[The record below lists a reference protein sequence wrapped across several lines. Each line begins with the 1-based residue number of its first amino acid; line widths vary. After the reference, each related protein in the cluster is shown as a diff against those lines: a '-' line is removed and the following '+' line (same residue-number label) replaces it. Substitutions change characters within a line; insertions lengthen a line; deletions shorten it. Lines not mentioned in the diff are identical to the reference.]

1 MNSKVDWKEI
11 NLELPYK
18 NTSADTKKRQK
29 LFDKFDKNNNKTLT
43 FTEIDKGV
51 RTELTIDDVPDYKQA
66 VMRAFAAAKEKN
78 KTNSK
83 TDENSVDFIEFR
95 FFLLYLRQ
103 YFEYLVMFDSI
114 EKSDNKK
121 INFKEFKDAIPRIN
135 KWGIK
140 IDHPEET
147 FKKIS
152 GGDENIAFTEF
163 SEWAIKANLDLED
176 DEDIADPDKLTF
188 NADWKE
194 IMEKIPYKKTNEDS
208 SKRRKL
214 FNTLDGDNNKFIT
227 LQEADN
233 GISHF
238 LNIDEL
244 CDCKQATAKAF
255 EAAKN
260 YYKSKSKFGD
270 NCLEFIEF
278 RYFLIYLRQY
288 FEYFVMFFALDKTK
302 NNKVNFK
309 EFKSA
314 IPILEKWNVKVDDP
328 EETFKKISGGDAEIE
343 FIEFCDWA
351 IKANLDLEN
360 DMDYEEPDDNKDID
374 WNVLDDYIPHKKT
387 GKDILKRKNLF
398 KSLDANHN
406 NYLTLTEADKFRDNL
421 SYFHIQSLK
430 QVIIRAFNTAN
441 NKYKSKSKKA
451 NDGNL
456 GIDEFRFFLLYIR
469 QYIDYFVMFAKLDD
483 SHDKKISLDEFKSA
497 VPQLEKWGVK
507 VHNEEETF
515 KKISKGDDNLDFIE
529 FSDWAINANLDLE
542 EVQDNFD
549 EDEIKKIEEAKVKLE
564 EEERIKKEEED
575 KIKEQE
581 KIKKEEDDRL
591 EQESIKKEE
600 DDRLEQERIKKEED
614 DRLEQERIKKEEEER
629 IKKEEDDK
637 LEQERIKKEED
648 DRLEQERIKKEED
661 DRLEQERIKKE
672 EDDRL
677 EQERIKKEVEDRLEL
692 ERIKKE
698 EEDKLEQEK
707 IKKEEDD
714 RLELERIKKEEVDKL
729 EQERIKKEEAD
740 MLEQERIKKEE
751 DDRLEQERIKKE
763 EDNRLEQERIKKEE
777 DDKLDQARIKKE
789 EDDRLEQERIKK
801 EEDDKLEQAR
811 IKKEEDDRL
820 EQERIK
826 KEEAD
831 KLEQERIKKEEEDK
845 NEQLRLQKEKE
856 DKEKADELLRIQKEK
871 DDREKA
877 IEVERQRQERED
889 EIEAEKI
896 KAEKLRLRQMEET
909 YYKKKDSV
917 KKDSVKVND
926 NEPIH
931 MVKSSKNMQEV
942 KKEQKSNKSI
952 NEVEDVRRGESK
964 KSIKEVQE
972 ETFGN
977 KVESEKSIKSIKE
990 EKELTANEVFNT
1002 KESKKSI
1009 KEVLPPIVIN
1019 YDEEFEKHN
1028 QKVADD
1034 NKKQNHLSF
1043 SSKQGLNEEKE
1054 FGQSYE
1060 NNDTTFSSNN
1070 QLTLDKVLVTDW
1082 FKLGRPNEKKI
1093 KQTNT
1098 ALFGKD
1104 YLYII

>member
-637 LEQERIKKEED
+637 LEQERIKKEE
-648 DRLEQERIKKEED
+648 
-661 DRLEQERIKKE
+661 
-672 EDDRL
+672 
-677 EQERIKKEVEDRLEL
+677 
-692 ERIKKE
+692 
-698 EEDKLEQEK
+698 
-707 IKKEEDD
+707 
-714 RLELERIKKEEVDKL
+714 
-729 EQERIKKEEAD
+729 
-740 MLEQERIKKEE
+740 
-751 DDRLEQERIKKE
+751 
-763 EDNRLEQERIKKEE
+763 
-777 DDKLDQARIKKE
+777 
-789 EDDRLEQERIKK
+789 
-801 EEDDKLEQAR
+801 
-811 IKKEEDDRL
+811 
-820 EQERIK
+820 
-826 KEEAD
+826 AD

>member
-600 DDRLEQERIKKEED
+600 DDRLEQERIKKEE
-614 DRLEQERIKKEEEER
+614 EER

-637 LEQERIKKEED
+637 
-648 DRLEQERIKKEED
+648 
-661 DRLEQERIKKE
+661 
-672 EDDRL
+672 
-677 EQERIKKEVEDRLEL
+677 
-692 ERIKKE
+692 
-698 EEDKLEQEK
+698 
-707 IKKEEDD
+707 
-714 RLELERIKKEEVDKL
+714 
-729 EQERIKKEEAD
+729 
-740 MLEQERIKKEE
+740 
-751 DDRLEQERIKKE
+751 
-763 EDNRLEQERIKKEE
+763 
-777 DDKLDQARIKKE
+777 
-789 EDDRLEQERIKK
+789 
-801 EEDDKLEQAR
+801 
-811 IKKEEDDRL
+811 L